1 MNNKQVFV
9 YGVLE
14 LINDLKGIYVEHI
27 YFKKLIKLRKFTE
40 IFHCWMTKVRN
51 RKEGL
56 FVADLNRFCEELVND
71 LADMINQTSAV
82 IPEN

>member
-27 YFKKLIKLRKFTE
+27 YFKKLIKLRKFIE
-40 IFHCWMTKVRN
+40 IFHCWMTRVRN
-51 RKEGL
+51 GKEGL
-56 FVADLNRFCEELVND
+56 F
-71 LADMINQTSAV
+71 
-82 IPEN
+82 

>member
-9 YGVLE
+9 YGVIE

-56 FVADLNRFCEELVND
+56 F
-71 LADMINQTSAV
+71 
-82 IPEN
+82 